1 MKCLNIIDTPMVM
14 ISLMFMMSAS
24 LFGQSI
30 VFEKLN
36 TIEQNQIVIAN
47 NLKIKLDVISENVC
61 NVKE

>member
-47 NLKIKLDVISENVC
+47 NLKIKLDVISENG
-61 NVKE
+61 